1 MPNRCA
7 MRLKYKVKNYYCCFF
22 SKVKGFIF
30 CTLSLIKNI
39 FICLSC
45 KEKSEAED
53 KPVEYVNDYVKK
65 LSESLDSLLDLNKE
79 KGMVV
84 SLRGPWGV
92 GKTYFWNSYVK
103 NKQGSTKYITVSLF
117 GKNNIDDV
125 KKEILLKSSALH
137 KTADIFT
144 RLNFKILF
152 RADIASLVSL
162 LDKKVFNNTVICF
175 DDFERMSQNL
185 NLSEVLGFI
194 VELKEQH
201 SCKILIINNNEVLKE
216 QDGLHHK
223 KYFSK
228 GSWTEERL
236 RISQTN
242 NHEIF
247 EKYSEKII
255 DVQLSYEPN
264 LKSIFTFLHI
274 DHKDKNYLDWDFLE
288 LLFGSVSD
296 SNKKFNIRLIDS
308 LILKLELLK
317 DVLADET
324 IRDKLKQAVITKV
337 FLSVVK
343 ESISDDI
350 KSLNLIYPNLSA
362 VFYVDLVNKHSF
374 DIDALRD
381 ALNHAE
387 KELAKRE
394 QGELLTLE
402 RNKSRDNINR
412 IYFKYMYDMSYT
424 KKEFFCEFYQAL
436 KSSSNIVELIGIDSF
451 YFYINDLLISL
462 DVKNKDKYKEF
473 YVESI
478 KNFITNRKE
487 HIDNL
492 DFLTNYIFGD
502 SDVMDGLNSFLVDL
516 KKEMDPK
523 EEDSKDRIQNIIN
536 HLLHSSSW
544 PKQNEIDL
552 AAVSETDHENWLRTD
567 REYFE
572 AVFDFM
578 RWVNN
583 FSGDKPFKEF
593 YDKTC
598 SIYLKVSQ
606 ESEHKHRLSF
616 ILKRLGLSTEQ
627 ENND

>member
-1 MPNRCA
+1 

-22 SKVKGFIF
+22 SKVKDFIF

-45 KEKSEAED
+45 KEKSEIED
-53 KPVEYVNDYVKK
+53 KPIEYANDYAKK
-65 LSESLDSLLDLNKE
+65 LSESLDGLLDLNKE
-79 KGMVV
+79 TGMVV

-103 NKQGSTKYITVSLF
+103 NKKGATKYITVSLF
-117 GKNNIDDV
+117 GKNNIDDI

-137 KTADIFT
+137 KTLDIFD
-144 RLNFKILF
+144 RLKIGSFFKGVDL
-152 RADIASLVSL
+152 ASLVSL
-162 LDKKVFNNTVICF
+162 LDKDVFKNIIICF

-255 DVQLSYEPN
+255 DVQLSYEPH

-274 DHKDKNYLDWDFLE
+274 DHKNKNYLDWDLLE
-288 LLFGSVSD
+288 LLFGSISD
-296 SNKKFNIRLIDS
+296 SNKKFNIRLINS

-362 VFYVDLVNKHSF
+362 GFYIDLVNKHSF

-394 QGELLTLE
+394 QDELLTLE
-402 RNKSRDNINR
+402 RNESRDNINR

-451 YFYINDLLISL
+451 YFYINDFLMSL
-462 DVKNKDKYKEF
+462 DPENEFEYKDFYIQCIKLHLDKKYTE
-473 YVESI
+473 I
-478 KNFITNRKE
+478 N
-487 HIDNL
+487 NL
-492 DFLTNYIFGD
+492 DFLTNYSFKD
-502 SDVMDGLNSFLVDL
+502 NNLTEELNNYFVGLKEQNNTYCLSS
-516 KKEMDPK
+516 KKK
-523 EEDSKDRIQNIIN
+523 IQDIIT

-544 PKQNEIDL
+544 PKQHEIDL

-616 ILKRLGLSTEQ
+616 ILKRLGLSIEQ
-627 ENND
+627 EKND